1 MPGRKTTPSTQAPPG
16 GASPAPAHKARISK
30 KLLPGQSGTK
40 RHCRQFG
47 DALVCVRYRHDERTG
62 KRYSTVEIVVDVH
75 EPPVDTAARLLDHDE
90 IIAAHVD
97 YYDIDLRARVQAAGV
112 QWDRQRKVWLMPY
125 GVALRLGLHGRAK
138 LIGKGDA

>member
-1 MPGRKTTPSTQAPPG
+1 M
-16 GASPAPAHKARISK
+16 
-30 KLLPGQSGTK
+30 
-40 RHCRQFG
+40 
-47 DALVCVRYRHDERTG
+47 RYRHDERTG
-62 KRYSTVEIVVDVH
+62 KLYSTVEIVVDVH
-75 EPPVDTAARLLDHDE
+75 EPRVDTAARLLDHNE